1 MAKEAKVDYDE
12 ENDILYIYTGE
23 RARDS
28 LEIDRFVIDFSPG
41 NKIVGIEIFDAKKF
55 IKEYLELEDEEF
67 VFSEHASISVI
78 QSKELS
84 LVKINLMIK
93 LKGKEIEKLL
103 PIAIPKK
110 ALSV

>member
-1 MAKEAKVDYDE
+1 MVKEAKVDYDE

-28 LEIDRFVIDFSPG
+28 LEIDRFVIDFSPS

-55 IKEYLELEDEEF
+55 IKEYLELGDEEF

-78 QSKELS
+78 QSRELL

-93 LKGKEIEKLL
+93 LKGKKIEKLL
-103 PIAIPKK
+103 PIALPKK
-110 ALSV
+110 ALFV